1 MAADAAVDN
10 KSFRL
15 LALLHALPV
24 APRRME
30 AKELQQVLQSEG
42 YVCDK
47 RTVERDLNLLLESQF
62 GYLIECDDRARP
74 YGWSICSDQYLS
86 IPAMDEK
93 MAATWF
99 LVERYLQPL
108 MPRDALQKLA
118 PIFDAVDAWFK
129 KHKPTGGRSWKD
141 KVAYVPRGFSLQQAS
156 VPTGI
161 VDAVYGALYRNRQMD
176 IWYKD
181 RKSPKRVH
189 PLALV
194 DRGAVRY
201 LIARF
206 EGYDNYRHLALHR
219 LSRVEILDDPVQ
231 GMRAFDL
238 NSYLRNGNMNLPYGE
253 RISLELLFYDQAG
266 DHLYETPLN
275 QSQKLAQYDEGAIK
289 MTVDVEHTEE
299 LKWWILGFGAKV
311 AVLAPASLRDE
322 IEAELDA
329 VVLRYR

>member
-15 LALLHALPV
+15 LALLHALPI

-176 IWYKD
+176 IWYKG
-181 RKSPKRVH
+181 KSEPSRVH
-189 PLALV
+189 PYALV

-201 LIARF
+201 LIVRF
-206 EGYDNYRHLALHR
+206 WNYEDYRHLALH
-219 LSRVEILDDPVQ
+219 L
-231 GMRAFDL
+231 
-238 NSYLRNGNMNLPYGE
+238 
-253 RISLELLFYDQAG
+253 
-266 DHLYETPLN
+266 
-275 QSQKLAQYDEGAIK
+275 
-289 MTVDVEHTEE
+289 
-299 LKWWILGFGAKV
+299 
-311 AVLAPASLRDE
+311 
-322 IEAELDA
+322 
-329 VVLRYR
+329 